1 MTRDT
6 IDFGIDLGTTNSV
19 IAVSEGGEIE
29 VIKNGLHSITPSMI
43 FIDKRGREVIGHA
56 AAQNLTRPT
65 TAADVQSEFK
75 REMGTSEVRSFSAA
89 GREMSPTELSAMVL
103 KELRNTAAERF
114 GSAPIAAAITVP
126 AWFDMTQR
134 DATSQAAKLA
144 GFEHSV
150 LLQEPVAAA
159 AAYGFQTESDKAYW
173 MVYDYGI
180 GTFDASI
187 VSIRDGQLTVV
198 KHGGDNYLGGA
209 DFDRTIVDEFLVPA
223 VRKEYDL
230 DDLDRSNIA
239 SCAKTKARFAMLQAY
254 AEKMKMNLSR
264 DEEDK
269 VFEESLFDDNSGD
282 PVDLECTIK
291 RSEFELA
298 IEKFVHKSID
308 ITSEL
313 IDDCGLKSGDIEKI
327 LLVGGSTFV
336 PLVQHWVESFGI
348 PVDRSMDPMTVV
360 AYGAA
365 VFASSQRIPKEMRSV
380 APVVAGSARVELE
393 YEPVGKDLKPPVA
406 GKVSV
411 DGGPPPAGTSV
422 ELKRSDDGWASGR
435 LLLDGK
441 GFFMTDV
448 MLREKGQSSFAIEV
462 CDKSGTVMECTPS
475 KFAITYG
482 MSVGKATLPSGI
494 QVGLADGTVMMILPA
509 GTTLPATS
517 AIIEW
522 RIDRRIRK
530 GSSDELRIPI
540 LCGDEPEAELNLA
553 GTTVILKG
561 TDISGDLPAGSEIL
575 IVFEVCESGTSSIS
589 FTIPLLDE
597 TFEFKQSSVLEHES
611 AETMWERLRSIR
623 SRLQELEEKGEI
635 AGQSEAVREVRA
647 YAASDDLSEID
658 RLIEKWEGGD
668 AVAAGQARNSLVAAA
683 KKLKELGQLVEWP
696 AKLAAF
702 DELKDD
708 ARRSVHEY
716 GDGDDRKMMDSVLA
730 EVDRSITDQ
739 DPRMLDRAESQLRVL
754 HAQMLQKNPV
764 VLDLQVRQ
772 LDHLVR
778 DVRVLVDRFGADSDV
793 ERFKKLLSRVP
804 TVIQSGK
811 SDDLVAAFEA
821 LMQDIVNG
829 G

>member
-1 MTRDT
+1 
-6 IDFGIDLGTTNSV
+6 
-19 IAVSEGGEIE
+19 
-29 VIKNGLHSITPSMI
+29 
-43 FIDKRGREVIGHA
+43 
-56 AAQNLTRPT
+56 
-65 TAADVQSEFK
+65 
-75 REMGTSEVRSFSAA
+75 
-89 GREMSPTELSAMVL
+89 
-103 KELRNTAAERF
+103 
-114 GSAPIAAAITVP
+114 
-126 AWFDMTQR
+126 
-134 DATSQAAKLA
+134 
-144 GFEHSV
+144 
-150 LLQEPVAAA
+150 
-159 AAYGFQTESDKAYW
+159 
-173 MVYDYGI
+173 
-180 GTFDASI
+180 
-187 VSIRDGQLTVV
+187 
-198 KHGGDNYLGGA
+198 
-209 DFDRTIVDEFLVPA
+209 
-223 VRKEYDL
+223 
-230 DDLDRSNIA
+230 
-239 SCAKTKARFAMLQAY
+239 MLQAH

-264 DEEDK
+264 GEEDE

-336 PLVQHWVESFGI
+336 PLVQHWVESLGI

-422 ELKRSDDGWASGR
+422 ELKRSDDGWASDR

-462 CDKSGTVMECTPS
+462 CDQSGTVMECTPS

-494 QVGLADGTVMMILPA
+494 QVGLADGSVMMILPA

-517 AIIEW
+517 DTRTVNTIKPLK
-522 RIDRRIRK
+522 K
-530 GSSDELRIPI
+530 GSDDELRIPI
-540 LCGDEPEAELNLA
+540 LSGDELEAELNLV
-553 GTTVILKG
+553 GTTFILKG
-561 TDISGDLPAGSEIL
+561 GDISRDIPEGTEVQIL
-575 IVFEVCESGTSSIS
+575 VTICEAGTSAIA

-597 TFEFKQSSVLEHES
+597 TFEVKQSSELEHES

-647 YAASDDLSEID
+647 YAASDDLSEIEK
-658 RLIEKWEGGD
+658 LIKLWDSGD
-668 AVAAGQARNSLVAAA
+668 AVSAGQARSSLVAAA
-683 KKLKELGQLVEWP
+683 KKLKELGGKVEWP
-696 AKLAAF
+696 AKIAEF
-702 DELKDD
+702 EELKDE
-708 ARRSVHEY
+708 ARRSVHEH
-716 GDGDDRKMMDSVLA
+716 GDADDRKIMDDVLVEA
-730 EVDRSITDQ
+730 DRAIAAK
-739 DPRMLDRAESQLRVL
+739 DPKMLDRAESQLRGV
-754 HAQMLQKNPV
+754 HIGMLQKDPAFWAGFLQHLASQRSKFSNQARAEQLLGEGAMAMKRGDVDSLKSV
-764 VLDLQVRQ
+764 VQDLLQMLPAEVAAG
-772 LDHLVR
+772 V
-778 DVRVLVDRFGADSDV
+778 
-793 ERFKKLLSRVP
+793 
-804 TVIQSGK
+804 QSGVG
-811 SDDLVAAFEA
+811 SGV
-821 LMQDIVNG
+821 I
-829 G
+829 